1 LAGTII
7 ADKIQTENALLTLN
21 VGQTQ
26 VASINS
32 GGIYGAT
39 GVKLIGSDGSIT
51 QSNTLYV
58 GANASST
65 VGGATNPIIGA
76 ILSANNYVQNYIYNP
91 SNTALASAD
100 IACYPS
106 NGSDAN
112 GWIDMGITSN
122 AYSYSAY
129 PITGRNEGYILMSA
143 PGNSGTSGNLVF
155 ATDSTGLYNS
165 IQFYNGGFSKAKSNT
180 SATINQYGL
189 GLGTAVPT
197 SGVGIAFPGTQSAS
211 SDANTLDDYE
221 EGTWTP
227 VATSGGGSITTYS
240 SNGVYTKIGRT
251 VTIFGSITTTT
262 VGTASGT
269 LNFSGL
275 PFATLN
281 SEQYVGLSREA
292 INTGANHFAV
302 ISTSSGYLQ
311 SSTGGA
317 ITWSNGN
324 SYRFTVTYQA
334 T

>member
-1 LAGTII
+1 MAGTII
-7 ADKIQTENALLTLN
+7 ADKIQTENSFLTLN
-21 VGQTQ
+21 VGQTLVATINSSGILNSSGGTMIGANGSVSNTAITGVITASQLATSLNLATKNVQ
-26 VASINS
+26 VASIQT
-32 GGIYGAT
+32 AT
-39 GVKLIGSDGSIT
+39 GTPAIT
-51 QSNTLYV
+51 FAANGQITT
-58 GANASST
+58 ANAGLVLT
-65 VGGATNPIIGA
+65 GGQIQFPASQI
-76 ILSANNYVQNYIYNP
+76 
-91 SNTALASAD
+91 ASAD
-100 IACYPS
+100 
-106 NGSDAN
+106 
-112 GWIDMGITSN
+112 
-122 AYSYSAY
+122 
-129 PITGRNEGYILMSA
+129 
-143 PGNSGTSGNLVF
+143 GNC
-155 ATDSTGLYNS
+155 
-165 IQFYNGGFSKAKSNT
+165 
-180 SATINQYGL
+180 
-189 GLGTAVPT
+189 
-197 SGVGIAFPGTQSAS
+197 
-211 SDANTLDDYE
+211 LDDYE

-311 SSTGGA
+311 SNTGGG

>member
-1 LAGTII
+1 MAGVLNVDTLKADSNLKLQIASANVAFIDANGLTIVG
-7 ADKIQTENALLTLN
+7 NSLN
-21 VGQTQ
+21 VGGGRIVVTSNN
-26 VASINS
+26 SISTPTVIGANLVT
-32 GGIYGAT
+32 AT
-39 GVKLIGSDGSIT
+39 GTTALGIT
-51 QSNTLYV
+51 ANGQITT
-58 GANASST
+58 ANAPFILT
-65 VGGATNPIIGA
+65 GGQIQFPATQI
-76 ILSANNYVQNYIYNP
+76 
-91 SNTALASAD
+91 AS
-100 IACYPS
+100 
-106 NGSDAN
+106 GDAN
-112 GWIDMGITSN
+112 C
-122 AYSYSAY
+122 
-129 PITGRNEGYILMSA
+129 
-143 PGNSGTSGNLVF
+143 
-155 ATDSTGLYNS
+155 
-165 IQFYNGGFSKAKSNT
+165 
-180 SATINQYGL
+180 
-189 GLGTAVPT
+189 
-197 SGVGIAFPGTQSAS
+197 
-211 SDANTLDDYE
+211 LDDYE